1 MRYHFFTAVLFSLFL
16 YITFVSKAHG
26 ATISEVNIE
35 LTGNIIDTS
44 CIISGSSEKTVEL
57 GKWTTKQLPTA
68 GSTTQAMPFTLQLT
82 SCPSGS
88 AAIIFTGTP
97 DNANPELLALNGSST
112 AQNVAIEIRDKDRSR
127 LPLQQQSQEVSIDS
141 NGDVALLFYAN
152 YIATGSGV
160 TAGSANADVTFSITY
175 N

>member
-1 MRYHFFTAVLFSLFL
+1 MKYHLFMTVFVSSLL
-16 YITFVSKAHG
+16 YITFVSKVLG

-57 GKWTTKQLPTA
+57 GKWATKQLPTA
-68 GSTTQAMPFTLQLT
+68 GSSTQAVAFTLQLT

-88 AAIIFTGTP
+88 AVVIFTGTP
-97 DNANPELLALNGSST
+97 DNVNPELLALNGSST

-127 LPLQQQSQEVSIDS
+127 LPLQQQSQDVSIDA
-141 NGDVALLFYAN
+141 NGDASLLFYAN
-152 YIATGSGV
+152 YIATGGNI
-160 TAGSANADVTFSITY
+160 TAGSANGDVTFSITY

>member
-1 MRYHFFTAVLFSLFL
+1 MKYNIFTTVLVSALL
-16 YITFVSKAHG
+16 YVAFVSKTNG

-57 GKWTTKQLPTA
+57 GKWATKQLPTA
-68 GSTTQAMPFTLQLT
+68 GSTTQAMAFTLQLT

-88 AAIIFTGTP
+88 AAVIFSGTP
-97 DNANPELLALNGSST
+97 DSTNTELLALNGSST
-112 AQNVAIEIRDKDRSR
+112 AQNVAIEIRDKDRLR
-127 LPLQQQSQEVSIDS
+127 LPLQQQSQDVSIDS
-141 NGDVALLFYAN
+141 NGDATLLFYAN
-152 YIATGSGV
+152 YIATGGNI